1 MVSDVEVGEPISDHN
16 IVTFKTNVNPYQRK
30 SSKRKFHN
38 FEKADWSGLNELF
51 RHVPWDCVFVSNDI
65 NEVWNAWV
73 DLFNAAVDQCVPKK
87 SKKKNRCAPWIS
99 NDIIKLA
106 RKKKRFYK
114 KAKASDNADLWS
126 KYKNVNNMLKK
137 KCNTARWEYLKDLAS
152 NMHDNKECKLFWNYV
167 NSKRKGS
174 NDLTVIKMDNGSTL
188 TDEREIS
195 ECMNEFFASVFT
207 RENLE
212 NIPSFEQIITDD
224 SLSFLQCS
232 VDEVTKLLK
241 ELKPR

>member
-1 MVSDVEVGEPISDHN
+1 M
-16 IVTFKTNVNPYQRK
+16 
-30 SSKRKFHN
+30 
-38 FEKADWSGLNELF
+38 
-51 RHVPWDCVFVSNDI
+51 PWDCVFVSNDI

-73 DLFNAAVDQCVPKK
+73 DLFNAAVDQCVRKK

-106 RKKKRFYK
+106 RKKKRFCK

-137 KCNTARWEYLKDLAS
+137 KCNTARWEYLKDLTS
-152 NMHDNKECKLFWNYV
+152 NMHDNKECKLFWYYV
-167 NSKRKGS
+167 NLKRKGS

-212 NIPSFEQIITDD
+212 NISSFEQIITDD

-241 ELKPR
+241 ELKPCKSPGPDGIHPLILKKLRGYVSYINLSFSLGKIPDC